1 MAFVLLDSLTL
12 PGDAA
17 KPNEDFFAHAPH
29 AALVMDGATMLG
41 GNLMPGPSDAAW
53 IAQFGSRRLMAH
65 LADGAPPRAALKKAL
80 GDAQKSFAAL
90 QRHPPEAKWQIPCAS
105 MMLVT
110 EIVPR
115 DAQRRAGE
123 MAVAGSRASES
134 QRGQENL
141 SEGRRGL
148 DFMWLGDCAAL
159 LGQGGRVEVIG
170 HVLPARS
177 AEAARARTVTKDMPA
192 AIDLN
197 RPQILEHLRAGR
209 ARVGSGDY
217 WLFAPDP
224 AIAPHAARR
233 RAKARSGDHL
243 LLASDG
249 FLALISDY
257 GAYDADGL
265 LAGALDKGL
274 AALGAELR
282 AIEQADAKGERFPRF
297 KASDDATALLLKLE

>member
-1 MAFVLLDSLTL
+1 MAFALLDSLTL

-17 KPNEDFFAHAPH
+17 KPNEDFFAHAPGV
-29 AALVMDGATMLG
+29 ALVMDGATVLG
-41 GNLMPGPSDAAW
+41 DNLMPGPSDAAW

-65 LADGAPPRAALKKAL
+65 LKGGAPARAALKKAL
-80 GDAQKSFAAL
+80 GDTQKSFAAL

-110 EIVPR
+110 
-115 DAQRRAGE
+115 Q
-123 MAVAGSRASES
+123 
-134 QRGQENL
+134 
-141 SEGRRGL
+141 SEGGL
-148 DFMWLGDCAAL
+148 DFLWLGDCAAL

-170 HVLPARS
+170 HVLPARA

-224 AIAPHAARR
+224 AIAAHAARR
-233 RAKARSGDHL
+233 RARARSGDHL

-265 LAGALDKGL
+265 LAAAVDKGL

-282 AIEQADAKGERFPRF
+282 AIEQADAKGERFARF